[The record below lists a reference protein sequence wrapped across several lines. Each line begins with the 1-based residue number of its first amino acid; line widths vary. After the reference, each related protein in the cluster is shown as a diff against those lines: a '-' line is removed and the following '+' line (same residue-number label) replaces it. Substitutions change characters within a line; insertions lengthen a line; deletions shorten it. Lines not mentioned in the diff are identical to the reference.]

1 MAPARTTRRRR
12 ATRRRG
18 TPTLTTVLVALLVIA
33 ALWLVAREL
42 GVQPKVDVPEV
53 PPLDNLDRGA
63 GGGDNR
69 AAVRELGG
77 RVDYGRVDPKT
88 GQRSGI
94 KATIN
99 AAMIKAAE
107 QDRLGS
113 EPDQDIR
120 PAGYDQLPAR
130 NRARGHLLGRQL
142 GGSGDVDA
150 NLVALVQRRA
160 NSPVMRDY
168 ETAVANAAEA
178 GETIDYRVVPV
189 YSSATAKGAPVAVRL
204 TAVGN
209 RGFRL
214 DVQIANTPEA
224 PVKRFGKQSVT

>member
-42 GVQPKVDVPEV
+42 GVQPKVDLPEV
-53 PPLDNLDRGA
+53 PPLSNLDRGA

-113 EPDQDIR
+113 EPDQEIR

-189 YSSATAKGAPVAVRL
+189 YSSATAKDAPVAVRL

>member
-1 MAPARTTRRRR
+1 MAPARRTRRRR
-12 ATRRRG
+12 VTRRRG
-18 TPTLTTVLVALLVIA
+18 SPALTTVLVALLVLA

-42 GVQPKVDVPEV
+42 GVQPEVKAPEL
-53 PPLDNLDRGA
+53 PSLDNLDRGG

-77 RVDYGRVDPKT
+77 KVDYGHVDRAT

-94 KATIN
+94 MATIN
-99 AAMIKAAE
+99 AAMIRAAE

-113 EPDQDIR
+113 EADQAIR
-120 PAGYDQLPAR
+120 PPGYDQLPAR

-142 GGSGDVDA
+142 GGSGDVEA

-168 ETAVANAAEA
+168 ETAVAEAAQA
-178 GETIDYRVVPV
+178 GETIDYRVKPV
-189 YSSATAKGAPVAVRL
+189 YASSTARGAPLAVRL

-209 RGFRL
+209 HGFRL

-224 PVKRFGKQSVT
+224 TVKRFGKQSVT

>member
-18 TPTLTTVLVALLVIA
+18 TPLTTVLVALLVIA

-53 PPLDNLDRGA
+53 PSLDNLDRGG

-168 ETAVANAAEA
+168 ETAVADAAEA

-189 YSSATAKGAPVAVRL
+189 YASAAAKGAPVAVRL